1 MDIHKT
7 NKTLRWLWL
16 HNNQLS
22 RNMRSQLN
30 AIRQYK
36 RDGSNG
42 YQQVEGM
49 IIVT

>member
-22 RNMRSQLN
+22 NMISQLDD
-30 AIRQYK
+30 IQEYK

>member
-22 RNMRSQLN
+22 DNMRSQLK
-30 AIRQYK
+30 AIQQYK

-42 YQQVEGM
+42 YNKWKG
-49 IIVT
+49 